1 MSDRDILEKAEARE
15 LLPFYYNNVREVG
28 KAEAAERLTKRI
40 RIIQRYY
47 GFDFDR
53 RVRGFMRQIDEQEL
67 LND

>member
-1 MSDRDILEKAEARE
+1 MSDRAILEKAEARE

-28 KAEAAERLTKRI
+28 KVEAAERLTKRI
-40 RIIQRYY
+40 RVIQRHY